1 MVHPVI
7 RWRSQPY
14 NPAEHCGDGVRQIK
28 KNYLTQSV
36 GANVRFISA
45 HVKYVVANGHEECVI
60 QKVFDKS
67 FFKKFEI
74 LLNVKCFTGCSVIS
88 SDIAGVLIE

>member
-1 MVHPVI
+1 M
-7 RWRSQPY
+7 
-14 NPAEHCGDGVRQIK
+14 
-28 KNYLTQSV
+28 
-36 GANVRFISA
+36 
-45 HVKYVVANGHEECVI
+45 KYVVANGHEECVI